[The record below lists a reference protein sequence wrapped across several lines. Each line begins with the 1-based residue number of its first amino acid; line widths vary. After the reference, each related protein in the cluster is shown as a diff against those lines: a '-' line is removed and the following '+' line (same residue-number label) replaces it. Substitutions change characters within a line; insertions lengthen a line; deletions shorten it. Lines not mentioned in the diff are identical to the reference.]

1 MRRTFTEVCKK
12 QIAASQ
18 RWTCSSCEKLLDST
32 YQVDHTV
39 PLWAGGMDSPSNATA
54 MCVACHAVKTQNEA
68 VRRAEVERSRRE
80 KKRKEYEN
88 RVWKEEESKRIK
100 RTHTDG
106 TEKCEDCQSRYY
118 PLFPHV
124 CREVRKRYESRLTG
138 SGKGVARGG
147 ICDPRRC
154 RTRRFK
160 MIDERSVSE
169 KNLFQEFY
177 YLPKEDR

>member
-68 VRRAEVERSRRE
+68 VRRAEVERERE
-80 KKRKEYEN
+80 EKKKEKNTRTGCGKKRKTN
-88 RVWKEEESKRIK
+88 
-100 RTHTDG
+100 G
-106 TEKCEDCQSRYY
+106 
-118 PLFPHV
+118 L
-124 CREVRKRYESRLTG
+124 
-138 SGKGVARGG
+138 RG
-147 ICDPRRC
+147 
-154 RTRRFK
+154 RTRTEPKSVKTVNPGTIRCFLTSAERFESDTK
-160 MIDERSVSE
+160 AG
-169 KNLFQEFY
+169 
-177 YLPKEDR
+177 